1 MWPLGFSPLDVIAWA
16 VAVLAG
22 VAVTAIG
29 WSTGARLGA
38 ALAVGAIV
46 MVIVIVAAMLWDAR
60 GKSFPSGS

>member
-1 MWPLGFSPLDVIAWA
+1 MWPLGFSRFDIIAWA
-16 VAVLAG
+16 GAMLAG

-38 ALAVGAIV
+38 ALAVGAIA

-60 GKSFPSGS
+60 GTSFPDES